1 MPKPNLISSR
11 QCHSK
16 WSIRQ
21 QRRRKGAAPANGPC
35 EVCFCAVHAY
45 SEKLPV
51 AGGAR
56 NGRCVLAREM
66 VVLDKAQRRDA
77 GVKLIAL
84 ARQARDAVEALLADA
99 TAAVR
104 TGVTVDHQMLDAVL
118 DREQRATHGLAW
130 LATYV
135 ESVRQ
140 LAAYAERMHAGGTL
154 GEVEELL
161 VRLGIGEYLAQIQGG
176 IPMSQGE
183 IVRPLDL
190 GLAAE
195 AVVARLA
202 GPLHAFAPDHAQQRA
217 RLVELMR
224 KHHGVAV
231 GDCGLDETLATMR
244 EEMRKFADS
253 EIAPQAQQWH
263 RTNSY
268 IPLEVV
274 AQMSELGVFGLTIPP
289 DYGGLGL
296 GKESM
301 CVVSEELSRG
311 YIGVGSLGTRS
322 EIAAELI
329 IGGGTEE
336 QKNRWLPKL
345 ASGEVLPTAVFTEPN
360 SGSDL
365 ASIKTRAVRQDDVYK
380 VYGNKTWITHPVRAD
395 LMTLLVRTN
404 PSEPGH
410 RGLSMLLAE
419 KPRGTDDNPFPA
431 AGMSGTEIEVLGYR
445 GMKEYEIAFDGFEV
459 KAENLLGGVEG
470 LGFRQLMQT
479 FESARIQTAA
489 RAIGVAQAAMEQALA
504 YAQQRQQFGGPII
517 NFPRVADKIAMMAV
531 EIMIARQLTYFAAR
545 RKDSGK
551 RCDLE
556 AGMAKLL
563 AARVAWANADN
574 AVQIHGGNGF
584 ALEFPVSRIL
594 CDARILSIF
603 EGAAEIQAQVIAR
616 RLLSAGN

>member
-1 MPKPNLISSR
+1 M
-11 QCHSK
+11 
-16 WSIRQ
+16 
-21 QRRRKGAAPANGPC
+21 
-35 EVCFCAVHAY
+35 
-45 SEKLPV
+45 PV
-51 AGGAR
+51 AASR
-56 NGRCVLAREM
+56 PTAEHELVERSREATAA
-66 VVLDKAQRRDA
+66 LD
-77 GVKLIAL
+77 
-84 ARQARDAVEALLADA
+84 ALLADA
-99 TAAVR
+99 VAKVR
-104 TGVTVDHQMLDAVL
+104 ERVVVAGKPDGRLF

-135 ESVRQ
+135 EAVRQ
-140 LAAYAERMHAGGTL
+140 LAAYTERMVGAGTL
-154 GEVEELL
+154 GEIEEHL
-161 VRLGIGEYLAQIQGG
+161 VRVALGEYLAQIVGG

-183 IVRPLDL
+183 LVRPSDL
-190 GLAAE
+190 GLSAAQ
-195 AVVARLA
+195 VAARINRNVEGLIA
-202 GPLHAFAPDHAQQRA
+202 SGNTVERRA
-217 RLVELMR
+217 RVIELMR
-224 KHHGVAV
+224 ASHNATV
-231 GDCGLDETLATMR
+231 GMCGLDETLESIR

-253 EIAPQAQQWH
+253 EVIGHAQTWH

-268 IPLEVV
+268 IPLEIIG
-274 AQMSELGVFGLTIPP
+274 QMSGLGVFGLTIPEAF
-289 DYGGLGL
+289 GGMGL

-329 IGGGTEE
+329 LGSGTTE
-336 QKNRWLPKL
+336 QKEKWLPKI

-360 SGSDL
+360 TGSDL
-365 ASIKTRAVRQDDVYK
+365 ASIKTRAVREGNVYK

-404 PSEPGH
+404 PKEAGH

-419 KPRGTDDNPFPA
+419 KPRGDDKIPFPA
-431 AGMSGTEIEVLGYR
+431 KGMSGTEIEVLGYR

-470 LGFRQLMQT
+470 LGFKQLMQT

-504 YAQQRQQFGGPII
+504 YAQARVQFGVPIVS
-517 NFPRVADKIAMMAV
+517 FPRVADKLAMMAA
-531 EIMIARQLTYFAAR
+531 EIMTARQLTYFAAR
-545 RKDSGK
+545 EKDSGR

-563 AARVAWANADN
+563 AARIAWANADN

-594 CDARILSIF
+594 CDARILNIF

-616 RLLSAGN
+616 RLLDGTN

>member
-1 MPKPNLISSR
+1 M
-11 QCHSK
+11 
-16 WSIRQ
+16 
-21 QRRRKGAAPANGPC
+21 
-35 EVCFCAVHAY
+35 
-45 SEKLPV
+45 
-51 AGGAR
+51 
-56 NGRCVLAREM
+56 
-66 VVLDKAQRRDA
+66 
-77 GVKLIAL
+77 
-84 ARQARDAVEALLADA
+84 
-99 TAAVR
+99 
-104 TGVTVDHQMLDAVL
+104 
-118 DREQRATHGLAW
+118 
-130 LATYV
+130 
-135 ESVRQ
+135 
-140 LAAYAERMHAGGTL
+140 
-154 GEVEELL
+154 
-161 VRLGIGEYLAQIQGG
+161 
-176 IPMSQGE
+176 
-183 IVRPLDL
+183 
-190 GLAAE
+190 
-195 AVVARLA
+195 A
-202 GPLHAFAPDHAQQRA
+202 GPLEGLTATGNVERRA

-224 KHHGVAV
+224 THHDATV
-231 GDCGLDETLATMR
+231 GDCGLEETLAAIR
-244 EEMRKFADS
+244 DEMRKFADS
-253 EIAPQAQQWH
+253 EVMPHAQAWH

-268 IPLEVV
+268 IPFDVLG
-274 AQMSELGVFGLTIPP
+274 QMSELGVFGLTIAEEH
-289 DYGGLGL
+289 GGLGL

-336 QKNRWLPKL
+336 QKRKWLPRL

-360 SGSDL
+360 TGSDL
-365 ASIKTRAVRQDDVYK
+365 ASLKTRAVRQGNVYK

-419 KPRGTDDNPFPA
+419 KPRGTDQNPFPA

-504 YAQQRQQFGGPII
+504 YAHERRQFGEPII
-517 NFPRVADKIAMMAV
+517 HFPRVADKIAMMAV

-545 RKDSGK
+545 QKDSGK

-584 ALEFPVSRIL
+584 ALEFPISRIL

-603 EGAAEIQAQVIAR
+603 EGAARSR
-616 RLLSAGN
+616 RRSLQSGC